1 MLFNSFQFLIFFP
14 LVAVIYFVI
23 PYRFRVL
30 FLLLS
35 SYYFYMNWQPVYAV
49 LIFFSSTITWLCG
62 LVIQKEKLKGKRKA
76 YLVISLIINFGIL
89 FFFKYFN
96 FVNDTIFNLL
106 ESANLRWQVPNFDV
120 LLPVG
125 ISFYTFQAVGYTID
139 VYRGDL
145 KAEQNFF
152 VYALFVSFFPQL
164 VAGPIE
170 RAKNLLP
177 QLHQRKY
184 FSIENFKHG
193 LSLIIW
199 GLFMKVVVSDRIG
212 LYVDATY
219 NNVGDHNGVS
229 LALATVLF
237 SFQIYCDFAGYSSI
251 AIGTARII
259 GFELMTNFKRPYFS
273 KSIAE
278 FWHRWHISLSTWFR
292 DYLYIPL
299 GGNRVSKP
307 RTYLNLF
314 VTFVVSGIWHGANW
328 TFVIWGALHG
338 LFNTIQKYTRFG
350 NRRKQLH
357 VISMLAMISV
367 NYVLVTFAWIFFR
380 ANSLR
385 DAELII
391 GKIFS
396 FEGSLYLGDI
406 STILYGGLGLMLL
419 VLKETREEYFPQRL
433 KFMSSQN
440 AWSYS
445 FSHALIIL
453 IILSI
458 GVFNGGQFI
467 YFQF

>member
-1 MLFNSFQFLIFFP
+1 MLFNSFKFLIYFP
-14 LVAVIYFVI
+14 LVAVIYFII
-23 PYRFRVL
+23 PSKLRVL
-30 FLLLS
+30 FLLLA

-49 LIFFSSTITWLCG
+49 LIFFSTTITWLCG
-62 LVIQKEKLKGKRKA
+62 TLIQKEKLKGKKKA

-96 FVNDTIFNLL
+96 FVNDTIFSMF
-106 ESANLRWQVPNFDV
+106 ETFNLRWQLPNFDI

-145 KAEQNFF
+145 KAEKDFF

-177 QLHQRKY
+177 QFHQRKY
-184 FSIENFKHG
+184 FSLENFKHG

-259 GFELMTNFKRPYFS
+259 GFELMTNFKRPYLAN
-273 KSIAE
+273 SIAQ

-299 GGNRVSKP
+299 GGNRVSKS
-307 RTYLNLF
+307 RTYSNLF
-314 VTFVVSGIWHGANW
+314 ITFVVSGIWHGANW
-328 TFVIWGALHG
+328 TFVVWGALHG
-338 LFNTIQKYTRFG
+338 LFSTIQKYTRYG
-350 NRRKQLH
+350 NRRKQL
-357 VISMLAMISV
+357 ILSSLAMISV
-367 NYVLVTFAWIFFR
+367 NYLLVTFAWIFFR
-380 ANSLR
+380 ANSLE
-385 DAELII
+385 DAWLII

-396 FEGSLYLGDI
+396 FEGSLYLGSI
-406 STILYGGLGLMLL
+406 STLLYGSLGLILL
-419 VLKETREEYFPQRL
+419 VLKEIREEYFPNRL
-433 KFMSSQN
+433 RFFSNQS
-440 AWSYS
+440 AWIYS
-445 FSHALIIL
+445 LSHALIIL
-453 IILSI
+453 IILCI

>member
-1 MLFNSFQFLIFFP
+1 MLFNSFQFLVFFP
-14 LVAVIYFVI
+14 LVGITYFVI
-23 PYRFRVL
+23 PSKWRVF
-30 FLLLS
+30 FLLLA
-35 SYYFYMNWQPVYAV
+35 SYYFYMNWKPVYAV
-49 LIFFSSTITWLCG
+49 LIFFSTIITWLCG
-62 LVIQKEKLKGKRKA
+62 ILIQKEEKIQYKKT
-76 YLVISLIINFGIL
+76 YLVFSLLINFGIL

-96 FVNDTIFNLL
+96 FVNDTIYGLL
-106 ESANLRWQVPNFDV
+106 EALSLRWEVPNFDI

-139 VYRGDL
+139 VYRKDL
-145 KAEQNFF
+145 KAEKSIF

-177 QLHQRKY
+177 QFHQRKY
-184 FSIENFKHG
+184 FSLDNLKQG

-229 LALATVLF
+229 LALATILF
-237 SFQIYCDFAGYSSI
+237 SFQIYCDFAGYSNI
-251 AIGTARII
+251 AIGTAKII
-259 GFELMTNFKRPYFS
+259 GFDLMTNFKRPYFS
-273 KSIAE
+273 RTIAE

-299 GGNRVSKP
+299 GGNRVSKS

-314 VTFVVSGIWHGANW
+314 ITFVVSGIWHGANW

-338 LFNTIQKYTRFG
+338 LFNTVQKYTNYGSNLKGLRFLKG
-350 NRRKQLH
+350 
-357 VISMLAMISV
+357 LAMIGL
-367 NYVLVTFAWIFFR
+367 NYIIVTFAWIFFR
-380 ANSLR
+380 ANSLG
-385 DAELII
+385 DAWYVI

-396 FEGSLYLGDI
+396 FQGSLYLGTH
-406 STILYGGLGLMLL
+406 STIIYGGFGLLLL
-419 VLKETREEYFPQRL
+419 VVKEIREEYLPQRL
-433 KFMSSQN
+433 RFMSNQN
-440 AWSYS
+440 TWVSS
-445 FSHALIIL
+445 FSHAVVVFL
-453 IILSI
+453 ILSI